1 MLSLTWFIGPT
12 LFSISLCI
20 YLCVWFT
27 RKSEPDLVEYPFRI
41 PHESP
46 VHKIYFPRK
55 QETILDQQKRLYQV
69 AFRHDKNIRYW
80 LHADD
85 IIKYCKKHNQRVP
98 YIVGIGKERYK
109 GSIDYGDELL
119 KIE

>member
-12 LFSISLCI
+12 LLSLSLCI

-27 RKSEPDLVEYPFRI
+27 RKSDPDIVEDPFRI

-46 VHKIYFPRK
+46 VHRIYFPRK

-69 AFRHDKNIRYW
+69 AFRHEKKVRYW